1 MFDKLLDYNSDKP
14 AIEYVAFNGPYIVSI
29 ITAIRLLYR
38 IPFLVAF
45 IIARY
50 ANDQIN
56 KILKLTIKEERPKD
70 NNNYGNEKY
79 EGASRYGWP
88 SGHSQEIFFSI
99 IFLYLATKST
109 PLLILTSFIAAMTF
123 YQRLSSKKHTMSQL
137 LAGSVVGSV
146 NGYIAYRITKKFL
159 ETKRNPLW

>member
-1 MFDKLLDYNSDKP
+1 MFELLDYNSDKP
-14 AIEYVAFNGPYIVSI
+14 ITEYIAFNGPYIVSI
-29 ITAIRLLYR
+29 ITAISLLYR
-38 IPFLVAF
+38 IPYLFAF
-45 IIARY
+45 IISRF

-70 NNNYGNEKY
+70 NKNYGNEKY

-88 SGHSQEIFFSI
+88 SGHTQEIFFSI

-109 PLLILTSFIAAMTF
+109 PLLIITSFIAAMTF
-123 YQRLSSKKHTMSQL
+123 YQRLSSKKHTVSQL
-137 LAGSVVGSV
+137 LAGSVIGSI
-146 NGYIAYRITKKFL
+146 NGYIAYRITKKFM